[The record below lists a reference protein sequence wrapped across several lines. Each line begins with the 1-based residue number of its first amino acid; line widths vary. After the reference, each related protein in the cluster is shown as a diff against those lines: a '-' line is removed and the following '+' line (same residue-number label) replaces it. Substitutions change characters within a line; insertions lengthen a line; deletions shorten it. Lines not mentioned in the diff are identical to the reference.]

1 MSDVQVEQRERERKL
16 IEAARRLAPADVDA
30 LIRIVE
36 FRTRPIELE
45 FNKGA
50 PEVASA
56 NEYASSLA
64 NRAVSQVGELLR
76 LGERAALS
84 PAKGIVER
92 GRK

>member
-1 MSDVQVEQRERERKL
+1 MTEQQRKEL
-16 IEAARRLAPADVDA
+16 IGVTSGLAPADVDA
-30 LIRIVE
+30 LIQVAR
-36 FRTRPIELE
+36 FRARPLELE

-56 NEYASSLA
+56 TEYASSLA

-84 PAKGIVER
+84 PAKGIVEKR
-92 GRK
+92 VGAKETK

>member
-1 MSDVQVEQRERERKL
+1 MNDTERRL
-16 IEAARRLAPADVDA
+16 IEVVRQLAPADQEA
-30 LIRIVE
+30 LTRIAE
-36 FRTRPIELE
+36 FRVRPVALE

-56 NEYASSLA
+56 SEYASSLA